1 MRAKGQGPRRL
12 RVKGQGSRV
21 KTRVRYVAAACVA
34 VCFVAM
40 FAACGGGKKSVPG
53 ASTLADAT
61 GLGPYGVG
69 ATTIELVD
77 ASRPTSPNGDFPGSQ
92 ERKITVDVWYPA
104 DPTTAT
110 PEGRDAKLDDDGG
123 PYPLIVF
130 AHGFMGS
137 RGQSRAYTRHLASHG
152 YVIAAPDF
160 PLSHGGTPG
169 GPRLTDIANQP
180 GDVSFVIDEILLRSH
195 EADHFLYNA
204 VDGEEIG
211 VTGHSWGG
219 LTTLLTAFGPYRD
232 TRVKA
237 ILPIAGPACFMD
249 TSSASNT
256 PVPVLVVDGSIDLL
270 VPRASAHPAYDFAKA
285 PKYYVEIAGA
295 NHVRFADVDID
306 DSVIVGLVGSGGHFQ
321 SDALQVINQLG
332 GSSSACL
339 ANFGAA
345 PANDPPLKLDRQQEL
360 LRAFAVP
367 FFDAYLK
374 HSDASKTFLQD
385 KLPSEVPEARFESDP
400 G

>member
-1 MRAKGQGPRRL
+1 MM
-12 RVKGQGSRV
+12 RVKGPRTV
-21 KTRVRYVAAACVA
+21 VALVAAALIA
-34 VCFVAM
+34 LLI
-40 FAACGGGKKSVPG
+40 ACGGSGTKSTPG

-77 ASRPTSPNGDFPGSQ
+77 ASRPTSPNGDFPGSP
-92 ERKITVDVWYPA
+92 ERKITVEVWYPA
-104 DPTTAT
+104 DPSTAA
-110 PEGRDAKLDDDGG
+110 PEGRDVDLDSDGG

-130 AHGFMGS
+130 AHGVMGS

-152 YVIAAPDF
+152 YVVAAPDF
-160 PLSHGGTPG
+160 PLSNGGAPG
-169 GPRLTDIANQP
+169 GPRVTDIANQP
-180 GDVSFVIDEILLRSH
+180 VDVSFVINELLLRNA

-219 LTTLLTAFGPYRD
+219 LTTLLTAFGPYSD
-232 TRVKA
+232 ARVKA

-249 TSSASNT
+249 PTSASDT
-256 PVPVLVVDGSIDLL
+256 SVPMLVVDGSIDLL
-270 VPRASAHPAYDFAKA
+270 VPRASAHPAYEFAKA

-295 NHVRFADVDID
+295 NHLRFADVDID
-306 DSVIVGLVGSGGHFQ
+306 DAAIVGLVGSGANFQ
-321 SDALQVINQLG
+321 PDSLQVINQLG
-332 GSSSACL
+332 GNSSACL

-345 PANDPPLKLDRQQEL
+345 PPDDPPLALDRQQEI
-360 LRAFAVP
+360 LRAFALP

-374 HSDASKTFLQD
+374 HSDAAKKFLQED
-385 KLPSEVPEARFESDP
+385 VAAQVPEARFESDP